1 VTRPASPLTLAHRLV
16 CIGFEGH
23 ELPEA
28 SAALLRGG
36 VRTVILFTRNFR
48 DARQLAALTDRIQQ
62 AADGQAL
69 IMVDQ
74 EGGRVQRFRGHG
86 FPDTPS
92 GRCQGAGGMEAVTRA
107 NAACARALRAAGI
120 RMNLAPVLDVDSNPA
135 NPVIG
140 DRAFGS
146 DPSLVAA
153 CGVAAIA
160 AMQGEGVLACGKHFP
175 GHGDTSVDSHLD
187 LPVLPHDMDRLRR
200 VELQPFVA
208 AIRAGIDAIMTAHV
222 RFDRIDPQV
231 PATLSPAVI
240 GGLLRG
246 ELGFDGV
253 VITDDFEM
261 QAIAERWDVGE
272 AAVRAVEAG
281 CDLVLVCH
289 RLDRQERAIQA
300 LAGAIDSQRL
310 SLERMRRSSL
320 RIQRLLDRPDVTFGP
335 EPGSRSLA

>member
-1 VTRPASPLTLAHRLV
+1 VTPPSSFLTLAHRLV
-16 CIGFEGH
+16 CIGFPGH

-48 DARQLAALTDRIQQ
+48 DAEQLTALTAQIQQ
-62 AADGQAL
+62 AAHGEAL

-92 GRCQGAGGMEAVTRA
+92 GRQQGAGGTDAVTQA
-107 NAACARALRAAGI
+107 NAACARALRAVGI

-153 CGVAAIA
+153 CGVAAIR
-160 AMQGEGVLACGKHFP
+160 AMRAEGVRACGKHFP

-187 LPVLPHDMDRLRR
+187 LPVLPHDLDRLRR
-200 VELQPFVA
+200 VELPPFAA
-208 AIRAGIDAIMTAHV
+208 AIRAGVDAIMTAHV
-222 RFDRIDPQV
+222 LFAQIDPQV

-246 ELGFDGV
+246 ELGHDGV

-261 QAIAERWDVGE
+261 QAIADRFEVGE
-272 AAVRAVEAG
+272 AAVRAVAAG

-289 RLDRQERAIQA
+289 RHDRQERAIQA
-300 LAGAIDSQRL
+300 LAGAIASGRL
-310 SLERMRRSSL
+310 SPQQVQRSSNRL
-320 RIQRLLDRPDVTFGP
+320 QKLLDRSEDALG
-335 EPGSRSLA
+335 